1 MFGRR
6 RPLVRAAVVGGAA
19 YHIGKKNAQ
28 NQQAQ
33 QDQAAAE
40 QTAPDEQAATGD
52 KGGESNGDFD
62 ELTKLQKLHDN
73 GVLTDDEFAQAKQKL
88 IAKM

>member
-6 RPLVRAAVVGGAA
+6 RPLVRAAVVGGTA
-19 YHIGKKNAQ
+19 YHIGKRNAQ

-33 QDQAAAE
+33 
-40 QTAPDEQAATGD
+40 PDEADQQVANEQSSAGS
-52 KGGESNGDFD
+52 KGGEADSGFE
-62 ELTKLQKLHDN
+62 ELNKLQRLHDN
-73 GVLTDDEFAQAKQKL
+73 GVLNDEEFAQAKQKV